1 MEGTNAKE
9 CNSSKVRNKMNTN
22 MKKSKKVCFEIN
34 FRFHMVQIE
43 EMVNGNH
50 LYAYQVTIGKIAEM
64 GTGTSKKRAKETAA
78 RKLIPKI

>member
-1 MEGTNAKE
+1 
-9 CNSSKVRNKMNTN
+9 
-22 MKKSKKVCFEIN
+22 MKKSKKVCFELN

-50 LYAYQVTIGKIAEM
+50 LHAYQVTIGKIAEM

>member
-1 MEGTNAKE
+1 
-9 CNSSKVRNKMNTN
+9 

-50 LYAYQVTIGKIAEM
+50 LHAYQVTIGKIAEM
-64 GTGTSKKRAKETAA
+64 GTGTGTSKKRAKESAA